1 MLRTGGFPPPTR
13 TIRTEVAIVGGGMA
27 GLSAGWRLQKRG
39 VNDFWILE
47 LEPEVGGNARSG
59 TNATGAYPWG
69 AHYLPIPDEE
79 SVWVQEL
86 LTELGVLQGHDA
98 RGLPLYDEFALCAEP
113 QERLLVHGLW
123 QDGLVPRVGLSPD
136 DEAQFAAF
144 FAEMERLRGIRGR
157 DGRRAFT
164 IPLELSSRDPEF
176 LALDA
181 LTMAAYMDRH
191 GWTSP
196 ALRWYVEYGCRDDFG
211 CRLDT
216 ISAWAGIH
224 YFAGRSGRAGNAEPR
239 AVLTWPEGMGWI
251 VAQLKRKMLAQLRT
265 DALVHAV
272 RITSSGE
279 VELDSTDP
287 VTRETTR
294 IHARTAI
301 LATPRFVAAR
311 LLEPLREQ
319 PPAYLSAFS
328 YAPWM
333 VANLTVD
340 RRPGGR
346 GAPLSWDN
354 VAMDSPSLGYVVA
367 SHQQPQQSPPGET
380 VLTYYRPLDDTD
392 PAEAR
397 TRALSRSQED
407 WATEIVADLERMHP
421 GIGTTIRH
429 LDVWIWGHAMAR
441 PVPGFLWGEARR
453 QALEPLGP
461 VSFAHSD
468 MSGLSIFE
476 EAQYRGVLAADRAVS
491 LLQGKPA

>member
-1 MLRTGGFPPPTR
+1 M
-13 TIRTEVAIVGGGMA
+13 
-27 GLSAGWRLQKRG
+27 
-39 VNDFWILE
+39 
-47 LEPEVGGNARSG
+47 
-59 TNATGAYPWG
+59 
-69 AHYLPIPDEE
+69 
-79 SVWVQEL
+79 
-86 LTELGVLQGHDA
+86 
-98 RGLPLYDEFALCAEP
+98 
-113 QERLLVHGLW
+113 HGLW
-123 QDGLVPRVGLSPD
+123 QDGLVPAWASRRMTRPSSRPSSP
-136 DEAQFAAF
+136 
-144 FAEMERLRGIRGR
+144 RWSGCGIRGR

-311 LLEPLREQ
+311 LLGPSASSPGIPVGIFLRALDGGQ
-319 PPAYLSAFS
+319 PH
-328 YAPWM
+328 
-333 VANLTVD
+333 
-340 RRPGGR
+340 GR
-346 GAPLSWDN
+346 SSTGRARGPLSWDN

-367 SHQQPQQSPPGET
+367 SHQQPQQSPRRD
-380 VLTYYRPLDDTD
+380 RPHLL
-392 PAEAR
+392 PA
-397 TRALSRSQED
+397 T
-407 WATEIVADLERMHP
+407 
-421 GIGTTIRH
+421 G
-429 LDVWIWGHAMAR
+429 
-441 PVPGFLWGEARR
+441 
-453 QALEPLGP
+453 
-461 VSFAHSD
+461 
-468 MSGLSIFE
+468 
-476 EAQYRGVLAADRAVS
+476 
-491 LLQGKPA
+491 